1 MKLVSDFSQ
10 KDLKLDPQ
18 PKVDNFL
25 FIFQKVFIFISFLKS
40 NKMLVLK
47 AAREHNF
54 IIFSSLH
61 VLNYLKS
68 AQNIQC
74 DKLLKSIKC
83 FLNAEHIKIT

>member
-18 PKVDNFL
+18 PKVYYFL

-40 NKMLVLK
+40 NKMLVLN
-47 AAREHNF
+47 AARELNF
-54 IIFSSLH
+54 IIFSSL
-61 VLNYLKS
+61 LSYLKS